1 MIVCDCVLYTV
12 FFSLSGVGF
21 SFISSWV
28 LMAVVTTLFVVGGN
42 TEKMLCEPLA
52 NRQLFKVLSSDSYHS
67 VYLFPSS
74 SVYFGQGFY
83 LSGVCHVT

>member
-1 MIVCDCVLYTV
+1 MIVFPTLC
-12 FFSLSGVGF
+12 FSLSGVGF
-21 SFISSWV
+21 SFIFSWV
-28 LMAVVTTLFVVGGN
+28 LMAIVTTLFVVGGN

-52 NRQLFKVLSSDSYHS
+52 NRQLFKVLSSDSY
-67 VYLFPSS
+67 LKDPFPSP